1 MALNR
6 SKDVMEENLRA
17 TAALAM
23 AFFEQTGLREL
34 IDSKFDIDRRQKLTP
49 GYAVKA
55 LIGDMV
61 GHEGRR
67 PLYNVAN
74 PFMSAPNDLLFG
86 EKVDVRSLGG
96 RAFSRNLD
104 QLFTLDLP
112 GLTYECYELLAR
124 TYTLTSKVFNIDSTN
139 WTITPVSKEA
149 DVKGAAVPERCGHAK
164 DGHNDRLVY
173 TLLSITDENGVVC
186 YERPYNGAVVD
197 SVMDRDAIEFL
208 AENVDPDEVTL
219 IGDCKFATEP
229 LVELMMEK
237 GFGFVTKCPK
247 NFGQKAQ
254 ERMVDLVQSRRMKP
268 SSVRDGWEIYDTD
281 MECNGTTLRFVAY
294 RTSKDI
300 DASVQYYREQGLKEA
315 NSLFNR
321 FSSKMYNCEEDARRD
336 LDEILSRHT
345 DSAYIPHCD
354 IVPMEVNKGYG
365 HRGRPRKGEKP
376 VIKTEYKVDV
386 ELEFDESIAKRM
398 SKERS
403 VRILVTNLPRSDVN
417 KDNLRDCATA
427 DTVLLSYLDQYLVEH
442 AFRLMKDG
450 MKIGRVYIHRPS
462 RENAMSFVCSLAT
475 MIVDVMDH
483 VLKRNGVDMSFEKVV
498 NDLFSLNLKYDREL
512 EEESF
517 SGPLELA
524 DLFMDVAEAL
534 GIDTDH
540 LIH

>member
-300 DASVQYYREQGLKEA
+300 DTSVQYYREQGLKEA

-354 IVPMEVNKGYG
+354 IVPMEVNRGYG
-365 HRGRPRKGEKP
+365 HRGRPRKGEVP
-376 VIKTEYKVDV
+376 VIRTEYKVDV

-403 VRILVTNLPRSDVN
+403 VRVLVTNLPRSDVD
-417 KDNLRDCATA
+417 KDNLRDGATA

>member
-61 GHEGRR
+61 GHAGRR
-67 PLYNVAN
+67 PLCTLAN

-112 GLTYECYELLAR
+112 GLTYECYELLAKM
-124 TYTLTSKVFNIDSTN
+124 YALTSKVFKIDTTN
-139 WTITPVSKEA
+139 GTITPVSKDA
-149 DVKGAAVPERCGHAK
+149 DVEGAAVPERCGHAK

-186 YERPYNGAVVD
+186 YERPYDGSTMD
-197 SVMDRDAIEFL
+197 CVMDRDAIEFL
-208 AENVDPDEVTL
+208 SENVDPKDVTL

-254 ERMVDLVQSRRMKP
+254 ERMVDFVQSRKMRP
-268 SSVRDGWEIYDTD
+268 SSIRDGWEIYDTD

-336 LDEILSRHT
+336 LDDILSRHT

-354 IVPMEVNKGYG
+354 IVSVEVNKGYG

-376 VIKTEYKVDV
+376 GIKTEYKVDV
-386 ELEFDESIAKRM
+386 ELEFDESVARRM

-403 VRILVTNLPRSDVN
+403 VRVLVTNLPRSDVD
-417 KDNLRDCATA
+417 KDNLRDGATA

-450 MKIGRVYIHRPS
+450 MRIGRVYIHRPS

-524 DLFMDVAEAL
+524 DLFMDVAEPLA
-534 GIDTDH
+534 IDTDH

>member
-300 DASVQYYREQGLKEA
+300 DASVRYYREQGLKEA

-354 IVPMEVNKGYG
+354 IVPMEVNRGYG
-365 HRGRPRKGEKP
+365 HRGRPRKGEVP
-376 VIKTEYKVDV
+376 VIRTEYKVDV

-403 VRILVTNLPRSDVN
+403 VRVLVTNLPRSDVD
-417 KDNLRDCATA
+417 KDNLRDGATA

>member
-112 GLTYECYELLAR
+112 RLTYECYELLAR
-124 TYTLTSKVFNIDSTN
+124 TYALTSRVFNIDSTN

-164 DGHNDRLVY
+164 DEQNDRLVY

-237 GFGFVTKCPK
+237 GFGFVSKCPK
-247 NFGQKAQ
+247 RFGQKAQ
-254 ERMVDLVQSRRMKP
+254 ERVIELVESKVMRP
-268 SSVRDGWEIYDTD
+268 SSIRDGWEIYDLD
-281 MECNGTTLRFVAY
+281 LECNDATLRFVAY

-300 DASVQYYREQGLKEA
+300 DAGVQYYREQGLKEA
-315 NSLFNR
+315 NALFNR

-336 LDEILSRHT
+336 LDDILSRHT
-345 DSAYIPHCD
+345 DSAY
-354 IVPMEVNKGYG
+354 
-365 HRGRPRKGEKP
+365 
-376 VIKTEYKVDV
+376 
-386 ELEFDESIAKRM
+386 S
-398 SKERS
+398 
-403 VRILVTNLPRSDVN
+403 
-417 KDNLRDCATA
+417 
-427 DTVLLSYLDQYLVEH
+427 
-442 AFRLMKDG
+442 
-450 MKIGRVYIHRPS
+450 
-462 RENAMSFVCSLAT
+462 
-475 MIVDVMDH
+475 
-483 VLKRNGVDMSFEKVV
+483 
-498 NDLFSLNLKYDREL
+498 
-512 EEESF
+512 
-517 SGPLELA
+517 
-524 DLFMDVAEAL
+524 
-534 GIDTDH
+534 
-540 LIH
+540 

>member
-112 GLTYECYELLAR
+112 RLTYECYELLAR
-124 TYTLTSKVFNIDSTN
+124 TYALTSRVFNIDSTN

-164 DGHNDRLVY
+164 DKQNDRLVY

-237 GFGFVTKCPK
+237 GFGFVSKCPK
-247 NFGQKAQ
+247 RFGQKAQ
-254 ERMVDLVQSRRMKP
+254 ERVIELVESKVMRP
-268 SSVRDGWEIYDTD
+268 SSVRDGWEIYDLD
-281 MECNGTTLRFVAY
+281 LECNDATLRFVAY

-300 DASVQYYREQGLKEA
+300 DAGVQYYREQGLKEA

-336 LDEILSRHT
+336 LNDILSRHT

-365 HRGRPRKGEKP
+365 HRGRPRKGEEP

-386 ELEFDESIAKRM
+386 ELEFDESVARRM
-398 SKERS
+398 SKERN
-403 VRILVTNLPRSDVN
+403 VRVLVTNLPRSDVD
-417 KDNLRDCATA
+417 KDNLRDGATA
-427 DTVLLSYLDQYLVEH
+427 DAVLLSYLDQYQIEH

-450 MKIGRVYIHRPS
+450 MRIGRVYIHRPS

-483 VLKRNGVDMSFEKVV
+483 VLKRNGVDMTFEKVV
-498 NDLFSLNLKYDREL
+498 NDLFSLNLKYDRES

>member
-6 SKDVMEENLRA
+6 SKNVKEEGLTA
-17 TAALAM
+17 TVALAM
-23 AFFEQTGLREL
+23 AFYEQTGLREL
-34 IDSKFDIDRRQKLTP
+34 IDSKFDIDCRQKLTP
-49 GYAVKA
+49 GNAVKA
-55 LIGDMV
+55 LIGDMM
-61 GHEGRR
+61 GLEGRR
-67 PLYNVAN
+67 PLYSVHN
-74 PFMSAPNDLLFG
+74 PFKTAPNDLLFG
-86 EKVDVRSLGG
+86 EKVDIKSLGG
-96 RAFSRNLD
+96 TAFSRNLD

-112 GLTYECYELLAR
+112 GLTYECYELLAKM
-124 TYTLTSKVFNIDSTN
+124 YALTSRVFNIDTTN
-139 WTITPVSKEA
+139 WTITPVSKDA
-149 DVKGAAVPERCGHAK
+149 DVEGAAVPERCGHAK

-186 YERPYNGAVVD
+186 YERPYDGSTMD
-197 SVMDRDAIEFL
+197 CVMDRDAIEFL
-208 AENVDPDEVTL
+208 SENVDPKDVTL

-268 SSVRDGWEIYDTD
+268 SSIRDGWEIYDTD
-281 MECNGTTLRFVAY
+281 MECNDTTLRFVAY

-315 NSLFNR
+315 NALFNR

-336 LDEILSRHT
+336 LDDILSRHT

-354 IVPMEVNKGYG
+354 IVSVEVNKGYG

-386 ELEFDESIAKRM
+386 ELEFDESVARRM

-403 VRILVTNLPRSDVN
+403 VRVLVTNLPRSDVD
-417 KDNLRDCATA
+417 KDNLRDGATA

-475 MIVDVMDH
+475 MMTDVIDH
-483 VLKRNGVDMSFEKVV
+483 VLKSKGIDMTFCRIVDELSRL
-498 NDLFSLNLKYDREL
+498 DLRYDRENG
-512 EEESF
+512 EEYL
-517 SGPLELA
+517 SGSSDSI
-524 DLFMDVAEAL
+524 DLFMDVVDAL

>member
-6 SKDVMEENLRA
+6 SKNVKEEGLTA
-17 TAALAM
+17 TVALAM
-23 AFFEQTGLREL
+23 AFYEQTGLREL
-34 IDSKFDIDRRQKLTP
+34 IDSKFDIDCRQKLTP
-49 GYAVKA
+49 GNAVKA
-55 LIGDMV
+55 LIGDMM
-61 GHEGRR
+61 GLEGRR
-67 PLYNVAN
+67 PLYSVHN
-74 PFMSAPNDLLFG
+74 PFKTAPNDMLFG
-86 EKVDVRSLGG
+86 EKVDIKSLGG
-96 RAFSRNLD
+96 TAFSRNLD

-112 GLTYECYELLAR
+112 RLTYECYELLAKM
-124 TYTLTSKVFNIDSTN
+124 YALTSKVFNIDTTN
-139 WTITPVSKEA
+139 WTITPVSKDA
-149 DVKGAAVPERCGHAK
+149 DVEGAAVPERCGHAK

-186 YERPYNGAVVD
+186 YERPYDGSTMD
-197 SVMDRDAIEFL
+197 CVMDRDAIEFL
-208 AENVDPDEVTL
+208 SENVDPKDVTL

-254 ERMVDLVQSRRMKP
+254 ERMVDLVQSRKMKP
-268 SSVRDGWEIYDTD
+268 SSIRDGWEIYDTD
-281 MECNGTTLRFVAY
+281 MECNDTTLRFVAY

-336 LDEILSRHT
+336 LDDILSRHT

-386 ELEFDESIAKRM
+386 ELEFDESVARRM

-403 VRILVTNLPRSDVN
+403 VRVLVTNLPRSDVD
-417 KDNLRDCATA
+417 KDNLREGATA
-427 DTVLLSYLDQYLVEH
+427 DAVLLSYLDQYLVEH

-450 MKIGRVYIHRPS
+450 MRIGRVYIHRPS

-475 MIVDVMDH
+475 MMTDVIDH
-483 VLKRNGVDMSFEKVV
+483 VLKSKGIDMTFCRIVDELSRL
-498 NDLFSLNLKYDREL
+498 DLRYDRENG
-512 EEESF
+512 EEYL
-517 SGPLELA
+517 SGSSDSI
-524 DLFMDVAEAL
+524 DLFMDVVDAL

>member
-6 SKDVMEENLRA
+6 SKNMKEEGLTA
-17 TAALAM
+17 TVALAM
-23 AFFEQTGLREL
+23 AFYEQTGLREL
-34 IDSKFDIDRRQKLTP
+34 IDSKFDIDCRQKLTP
-49 GYAVKA
+49 GNAVKA
-55 LIGDMV
+55 LIGDMM
-61 GHEGRR
+61 GLEGRR
-67 PLYNVAN
+67 PLYSVHN
-74 PFMSAPNDLLFG
+74 PFKTTPNDLLFG
-86 EKVDVRSLGG
+86 EKVDIKSLGG
-96 RAFSRNLD
+96 TAFSRNLD

-124 TYTLTSKVFNIDSTN
+124 TYTLTSRVFNIDTTN

-149 DVKGAAVPERCGHAK
+149 DVEGAAVPERCGHAK

-186 YERPYNGAVVD
+186 YERPYDGSTMD
-197 SVMDRDAIEFL
+197 CVMDRDAIEFL
-208 AENVDPDEVTL
+208 SENVDPKDVTL

-247 NFGQKAQ
+247 RFGQKAQ
-254 ERMVDLVQSRRMKP
+254 ERVIELVESKVMEP

-336 LDEILSRHT
+336 LDDILSRHT

-376 VIKTEYKVDV
+376 IIKMEYKVDV

-403 VRILVTNLPRSDVN
+403 VRVLVTNLPRSDVD
-417 KDNLRDCATA
+417 KDNLRDGATA
-427 DTVLLSYLDQYLVEH
+427 DAVLLSYLDQYLVEH

-450 MKIGRVYIHRPS
+450 MRIGRVYIHRPS

-475 MIVDVMDH
+475 MMTDVIDH
-483 VLKRNGVDMSFEKVV
+483 VLKSKGIDMTFCRIVDELSRL
-498 NDLFSLNLKYDREL
+498 DLRYDRENG
-512 EEESF
+512 EEYL
-517 SGPLELA
+517 SGSSDSI
-524 DLFMDVAEAL
+524 DLFMDVVDAL
-534 GIDTDH
+534 GIDVDR

>member
-336 LDEILSRHT
+336 LNDILSRHT

-354 IVPMEVNKGYG
+354 IVSVEVNKGYG

-403 VRILVTNLPRSDVN
+403 VRILVTNLPRSDVD
-417 KDNLRDCATA
+417 KDNLRDGATA

>member
-186 YERPYNGAVVD
+186 YERPYDGSTMD
-197 SVMDRDAIEFL
+197 CVMDRDAIEFL
-208 AENVDPDEVTL
+208 SENVDPKDVTL

-254 ERMVDLVQSRRMKP
+254 ERMVDLVQSRRMP
-268 SSVRDGWEIYDTD
+268 RGIWTISFLDIPIP
-281 MECNGTTLRFVAY
+281 
-294 RTSKDI
+294 RTSPI
-300 DASVQYYREQGLKEA
+300 AISCPLK
-315 NSLFNR
+315 
-321 FSSKMYNCEEDARRD
+321 
-336 LDEILSRHT
+336 
-345 DSAYIPHCD
+345 
-354 IVPMEVNKGYG
+354 
-365 HRGRPRKGEKP
+365 
-376 VIKTEYKVDV
+376 
-386 ELEFDESIAKRM
+386 
-398 SKERS
+398 
-403 VRILVTNLPRSDVN
+403 
-417 KDNLRDCATA
+417 
-427 DTVLLSYLDQYLVEH
+427 
-442 AFRLMKDG
+442 
-450 MKIGRVYIHRPS
+450 
-462 RENAMSFVCSLAT
+462 
-475 MIVDVMDH
+475 
-483 VLKRNGVDMSFEKVV
+483 
-498 NDLFSLNLKYDREL
+498 
-512 EEESF
+512 
-517 SGPLELA
+517 
-524 DLFMDVAEAL
+524 
-534 GIDTDH
+534 
-540 LIH
+540 

>member
-1 MALNR
+1 
-6 SKDVMEENLRA
+6 MEENLRA

-34 IDSKFDIDRRQKLTP
+34 IDSKFDIDSRQKLTP

-112 GLTYECYELLAR
+112 RLTYECYELLAR
-124 TYTLTSKVFNIDSTN
+124 TYALTSRVFNIDSTN

-164 DGHNDRLVY
+164 DKQNDRLVY

-237 GFGFVTKCPK
+237 GFGFISKCPK
-247 NFGQKAQ
+247 RFGQKAQ
-254 ERMVDLVQSRRMKP
+254 ERVIELVESKVMRP
-268 SSVRDGWEIYDTD
+268 SSVRDGWEIYDLD
-281 MECNGTTLRFVAY
+281 LECNGTTLRFVAY

-354 IVPMEVNKGYG
+354 IVSVEVNKGYG
-365 HRGRPRKGEKP
+365 HRGRPRKDEKP
-376 VIKTEYKVDV
+376 IIKTEYKVDV

-398 SKERS
+398 SKERN
-403 VRILVTNLPRSDVN
+403 VRVLVTNLPRSDVD
-417 KDNLRDCATA
+417 KDNLRDGATA
-427 DTVLLSYLDQYLVEH
+427 DAVLLSYLDQYLVEH

-450 MKIGRVYIHRPS
+450 MRIGRVYIHRPS

-475 MIVDVMDH
+475 MMTDVIDH
-483 VLKRNGVDMSFEKVV
+483 VLKSKGIDMTFCRIVDELSRL
-498 NDLFSLNLKYDREL
+498 DLRYDRENG
-512 EEESF
+512 EEYL
-517 SGPLELA
+517 SGSSDSI
-524 DLFMDVAEAL
+524 DLFMDVVDAL

-540 LIH
+540 LIY

>member
-6 SKDVMEENLRA
+6 SKNMKEEGLTA
-17 TAALAM
+17 TVALAM
-23 AFFEQTGLREL
+23 AFYEQTGLREL
-34 IDSKFDIDRRQKLTP
+34 IDSKFDTDCRQKLTP
-49 GYAVKA
+49 GNAVKA
-55 LIGDMV
+55 LIGDMM
-61 GHEGRR
+61 GLEGRR
-67 PLYNVAN
+67 PLYSVHN
-74 PFMSAPNDLLFG
+74 PFKTAPNDLLFG
-86 EKVDVRSLGG
+86 EKVDIKSLGG
-96 RAFSRNLD
+96 TAFSRNLD

-124 TYTLTSKVFNIDSTN
+124 TYALTSRVFNIDTTN

-186 YERPYNGAVVD
+186 YERPYDGSTMD
-197 SVMDRDAIEFL
+197 CVMDRDAIEFL
-208 AENVDPDEVTL
+208 SENVDPKDVTL

-237 GFGFVTKCPK
+237 GFGFVSKCPK
-247 NFGQKAQ
+247 RFGQKAQ
-254 ERMVDLVQSRRMKP
+254 ERVIELVESKVMRP
-268 SSVRDGWEIYDTD
+268 SSVRDGWEIYDLD
-281 MECNGTTLRFVAY
+281 LECNDATLRFVAY

-300 DASVQYYREQGLKEA
+300 DAGVQYYREQGLKEA

-354 IVPMEVNKGYG
+354 IVSVEVNKGYG

-398 SKERS
+398 SKERN
-403 VRILVTNLPRSDVN
+403 VRVLVTNLPRSDVD
-417 KDNLRDCATA
+417 KDNLRDGATA
-427 DTVLLSYLDQYLVEH
+427 DAVLLSYLDQYLVEH

-450 MKIGRVYIHRPS
+450 MRIGRVYIHRPS

-475 MIVDVMDH
+475 MMTDVIDH
-483 VLKRNGVDMSFEKVV
+483 VLKSKGIDMTFCRIVDELSRL
-498 NDLFSLNLKYDREL
+498 DLRYDRENG
-512 EEESF
+512 EEYL
-517 SGPLELA
+517 SGSSDSI
-524 DLFMDVAEAL
+524 DLFMDVVDAL

-540 LIH
+540 LIY

>member
-112 GLTYECYELLAR
+112 GLTYECYELLAKM
-124 TYTLTSKVFNIDSTN
+124 YALTSKVFNIDTTN
-139 WTITPVSKEA
+139 WTITPVSKDA
-149 DVKGAAVPERCGHAK
+149 DVEGAAVPERCGHAK

-186 YERPYNGAVVD
+186 YERPYDGSTMD
-197 SVMDRDAIEFL
+197 CVMDRDAIEFL
-208 AENVDPDEVTL
+208 SENVDPKDVTL

-300 DASVQYYREQGLKEA
+300 DASVQYYREQGLKEV

-354 IVPMEVNKGYG
+354 IVPMEVNRGYG
-365 HRGRPRKGEKP
+365 HRGRPRKGEVP

-403 VRILVTNLPRSDVN
+403 VRVLVTNLPRSDVN
-417 KDNLRDCATA
+417 KDNLRDGATA
-427 DTVLLSYLDQYLVEH
+427 DTVLLSYLDQYRIGAPV
-442 AFRLMKDG
+442 RDGTNNLMRWW
-450 MKIGRVYIHRPS
+450 IGIDIHRPI
-462 RENAMSFVCSLAT
+462 T
-475 MIVDVMDH
+475 
-483 VLKRNGVDMSFEKVV
+483 
-498 NDLFSLNLKYDREL
+498 
-512 EEESF
+512 
-517 SGPLELA
+517 
-524 DLFMDVAEAL
+524 
-534 GIDTDH
+534 
-540 LIH
+540 LIPEGNPRGSAACV

>member
-300 DASVQYYREQGLKEA
+300 DASVRYYREQGLKEA

-354 IVPMEVNKGYG
+354 IVPMEVNRGYG
-365 HRGRPRKGEKP
+365 HRGRPRKGEVP

-403 VRILVTNLPRSDVN
+403 VRVLVTNLPRSDVD
-417 KDNLRDCATA
+417 KDNLRDGATA

>member
-1 MALNR
+1 M
-6 SKDVMEENLRA
+6 KEEGLTA
-17 TAALAM
+17 TVALAM
-23 AFFEQTGLREL
+23 AFYEQTGLREL
-34 IDSKFDIDRRQKLTP
+34 IDSKFDIDCRQKLTP
-49 GYAVKA
+49 GNAVKA
-55 LIGDMV
+55 LIGDMM
-61 GHEGRR
+61 GLEGRR
-67 PLYNVAN
+67 PLYSVHN
-74 PFMSAPNDLLFG
+74 PFKTAPNDLLFG
-86 EKVDVRSLGG
+86 EKVDIKSLGG
-96 RAFSRNLD
+96 TAFSRNLD

-124 TYTLTSKVFNIDSTN
+124 TYALTSRVFNIDTTN
-139 WTITPVSKEA
+139 WTITPVSKDA
-149 DVKGAAVPERCGHAK
+149 DVEGAAVPERCGHAK

-186 YERPYNGAVVD
+186 YERPYDGSTMD
-197 SVMDRDAIEFL
+197 CVMDRDAIEFL
-208 AENVDPDEVTL
+208 SENVDPKDVTL

-247 NFGQKAQ
+247 RFGQRAQ

-281 MECNGTTLRFVAY
+281 VECNGTTLRFVAY

-321 FSSKMYNCEEDARRD
+321 FSSKMYNCKEDARRD

-354 IVPMEVNKGYG
+354 IVSVEVNKGYG
-365 HRGRPRKGEKP
+365 HRGRPRKDEKP
-376 VIKTEYKVDV
+376 IIKTEYKVDV

-398 SKERS
+398 SKERN
-403 VRILVTNLPRSDVN
+403 VRVLVTNLPRSDVD
-417 KDNLRDCATA
+417 KDNLRDGATA
-427 DTVLLSYLDQYLVEH
+427 DAVLLSYLDQYLIEH

-475 MIVDVMDH
+475 MMTDVIDH
-483 VLKRNGVDMSFEKVV
+483 VLKSKGIDMTFCRIVDELSRL
-498 NDLFSLNLKYDREL
+498 DLRYDRENG
-512 EEESF
+512 EEYL
-517 SGPLELA
+517 SGSSDSI
-524 DLFMDVAEAL
+524 DLFMDVVDAL

>member
-112 GLTYECYELLAR
+112 GLTYECYELLAKM
-124 TYTLTSKVFNIDSTN
+124 YALTSKVFNIDSTN

-254 ERMVDLVQSRRMKP
+254 ERMVDFVQSRKMKP
-268 SSVRDGWEIYDTD
+268 SSIRDGWEIYDTD

-354 IVPMEVNKGYG
+354 IVPMEVNRGYG

-403 VRILVTNLPRSDVN
+403 VRVLVTNLPRSDVN
-417 KDNLRDCATA
+417 KDNLRDGATA

>member
-1 MALNR
+1 
-6 SKDVMEENLRA
+6 MEENLRA

-112 GLTYECYELLAR
+112 RLTYECYELLAR
-124 TYTLTSKVFNIDSTN
+124 TYALTSRVFNIDSTN

-164 DGHNDRLVY
+164 DKQNDRLVY

-237 GFGFVTKCPK
+237 GFGFISKCPK
-247 NFGQKAQ
+247 RFGQKAQ
-254 ERMVDLVQSRRMKP
+254 ERVIELVESKVMRP
-268 SSVRDGWEIYDTD
+268 SSVRDGWEIYDLD
-281 MECNGTTLRFVAY
+281 LECNGTTLRFVAY

-315 NSLFNR
+315 NALFNR

-365 HRGRPRKGEKP
+365 HRGRPRKGEEP
-376 VIKTEYKVDV
+376 IIKTEYKVDV

-398 SKERS
+398 SKERN
-403 VRILVTNLPRSDVN
+403 VRVLVTNLPRSDVD
-417 KDNLRDCATA
+417 KDNLREGATA
-427 DTVLLSYLDQYLVEH
+427 DAVLLSYLDQYKIEH

-450 MKIGRVYIHRPS
+450 MRIGRVYIHRPS

-475 MIVDVMDH
+475 MIVDVMDN
-483 VLKRNGVDMSFEKVV
+483 VLKRNGVDMTFEKVV

>member
-6 SKDVMEENLRA
+6 SRDITEENLRA

-67 PLYNVAN
+67 PLYNIAN
-74 PFMSAPNDLLFG
+74 PFRSAPNDLLFG
-86 EKVDVRSLGG
+86 EKVDIKSLGG
-96 RAFSRNLD
+96 TAFSRTLD
-104 QLFTLDLP
+104 RLFTLDLP
-112 GLTYECYELLAR
+112 GLTYECYELLAGA
-124 TYTLTSKVFNIDSTN
+124 YALTSRVFNIDTTN

-149 DVKGAAVPERCGHAK
+149 DVEGAAIPERCGHAK

-186 YERPYNGAVVD
+186 YERPYDGSTMD
-197 SVMDRDAIEFL
+197 CVMDRDAIEFL
-208 AENVDPDEVTL
+208 AEKVDPKDVTL

-237 GFGFVTKCPK
+237 GFGFVSKCPK
-247 NFGQKAQ
+247 RFGQKAQ
-254 ERMVDLVQSRRMKP
+254 ERVIELVESKVMRP
-268 SSVRDGWEIYDTD
+268 SSVRDGWEIYDLD
-281 MECNGTTLRFVAY
+281 LECNGTTLRFVAY

-300 DASVQYYREQGLKEA
+300 DSSVQYYREQGLKEA
-315 NSLFNR
+315 NALFNR

-336 LDEILSRHT
+336 LDDILSRHT

-354 IVPMEVNKGYG
+354 IVSVEVNKGYS

-386 ELEFDESIAKRM
+386 ELEFDESVARRM
-398 SKERS
+398 SKERN
-403 VRILVTNLPRSDVN
+403 VRVLVTNLPRSDVD
-417 KDNLRDCATA
+417 KDNLRDGATA
-427 DTVLLSYLDQYLVEH
+427 DAVLLSYLDQYQIEH

-450 MKIGRVYIHRPS
+450 MRIGRVYIHRPS
-462 RENAMSFVCSLAT
+462 RENAMGFVCSLAT
-475 MIVDVMDH
+475 MIVDVMDN
-483 VLKRNGVDMSFEKVV
+483 VLKRNGVDMTFGKVV
-498 NDLFSLNLKYDREL
+498 DNLFSLNLKYDREL

>member
-112 GLTYECYELLAR
+112 GLTYECYELLAKM
-124 TYTLTSKVFNIDSTN
+124 YALTSKVFNIDTTN
-139 WTITPVSKEA
+139 WTITPVSKDA
-149 DVKGAAVPERCGHAK
+149 DVEGAAVPERCGHAK

-281 MECNGTTLRFVAY
+281 MECNDTTLRFVAY

-336 LDEILSRHT
+336 LDDILSRHT

-354 IVPMEVNKGYG
+354 IVSVEVNKGYG

-376 VIKTEYKVDV
+376 VIRTEYKVDV
-386 ELEFDESIAKRM
+386 ELEFDESVARRM

-403 VRILVTNLPRSDVN
+403 VRVLVTNLPRSDVD
-417 KDNLRDCATA
+417 KDNLRDGATA
-427 DTVLLSYLDQYLVEH
+427 DTVLLSYLDQYLIEH

-450 MKIGRVYIHRPS
+450 MRIDRVYIHRPS

>member
-112 GLTYECYELLAR
+112 GLTYECYELLAKM
-124 TYTLTSKVFNIDSTN
+124 YALTSKVFNIDTTN
-139 WTITPVSKEA
+139 WTITPVSKDA
-149 DVKGAAVPERCGHAK
+149 DVEGAAVPERCGHAK

-336 LDEILSRHT
+336 LDDILSRHT

-354 IVPMEVNKGYG
+354 IVSVEVNKGYG

-376 VIKTEYKVDV
+376 IIKTEYKVDV
-386 ELEFDESIAKRM
+386 ELEFDESVARRM

-403 VRILVTNLPRSDVN
+403 VRVLVTNLPRSDVD
-417 KDNLRDCATA
+417 KDNLRDGATA

-475 MIVDVMDH
+475 MMTDVIDH
-483 VLKRNGVDMSFEKVV
+483 VLKSKGIDMTFCRIVDELSRL
-498 NDLFSLNLKYDREL
+498 DLRYDRENG
-512 EEESF
+512 EEYL
-517 SGPLELA
+517 SGSSDSI
-524 DLFMDVAEAL
+524 DLFMDVVDAL